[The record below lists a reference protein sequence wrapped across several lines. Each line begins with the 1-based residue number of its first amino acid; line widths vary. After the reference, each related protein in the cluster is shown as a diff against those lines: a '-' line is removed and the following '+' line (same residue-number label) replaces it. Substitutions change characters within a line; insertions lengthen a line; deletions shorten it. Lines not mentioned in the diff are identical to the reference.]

1 MSVDSRAEL
10 EKMEKAELIDA
21 LMRYGEDGFFPLEL
35 IYLKNTTVL
44 STADLKNCWNS
55 IYEDAKAK
63 DEVDGYQAAAFLM
76 DGAELCFE
84 KAKLF
89 PNEAETFSFCE
100 QLAFDLHEASESDG
114 IGMQWDNEWMYMEVA
129 EKIEEYLGM

>member
-1 MSVDSRAEL
+1 
-10 EKMEKAELIDA
+10 
-21 LMRYGEDGFFPLEL
+21 
-35 IYLKNTTVL
+35 
-44 STADLKNCWNS
+44 
-55 IYEDAKAK
+55 
-63 DEVDGYQAAAFLM
+63 M